1 MGQVDVPLVEV
12 LKEMHESQC
21 ILRAAEGTLSKVPV
35 EKVLLPHS
43 NDMNPKGTQVGLG
56 PDGSVY
62 VRQSQLLCKSTDGG
76 RTWVSQPLEKA
87 AENLGWHWKV
97 LNDGTFINVSYSMGP
112 SVRDPAIG
120 LGFA

>member
-1 MGQVDVPLVEV
+1 MQTDRLGQVDVPLVEV

-56 PDGSVY
+56 PDGNVY
-62 VRQSQLLCKSTDGG
+62 VRQSQLL
-76 RTWVSQPLEKA
+76 
-87 AENLGWHWKV
+87 
-97 LNDGTFINVSYSMGP
+97 
-112 SVRDPAIG
+112 
-120 LGFA
+120 